1 MRIDMPKKL
10 KRKQRKVY
18 LHEDVKKQVEQ
29 ATKNLEIRIRKI
41 ERIERN
47 RKPDFRRR
55 TEIWWLSIKD
65 TLKRN
70 LIKI

>member
-29 ATKNLEIRIRKI
+29 ATKNIKVIRFENETMEKMEEKLE
-41 ERIERN
+41 
-47 RKPDFRRR
+47 DLF
-55 TEIWWLSIKD
+55 S
-65 TLKRN
+65 N
-70 LIKI
+70 LYK

>member
-10 KRKQRKVY
+10 KRKQRTVY

-55 TEIWWLSIKD
+55 TEI
-65 TLKRN
+65 
-70 LIKI
+70 